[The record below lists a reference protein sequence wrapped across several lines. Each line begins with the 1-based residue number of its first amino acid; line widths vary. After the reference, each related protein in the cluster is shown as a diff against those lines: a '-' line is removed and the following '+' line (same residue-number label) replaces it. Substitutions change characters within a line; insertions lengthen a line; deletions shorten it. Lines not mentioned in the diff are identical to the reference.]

1 VTAAPGDARLPAPA
15 PSEGGVPA
23 REVRDLEVVEDRSA
37 PGDGG
42 FLRVRRLVL
51 RTVFADGRR
60 SEPYPC
66 DVVSRR
72 STDAVALVLH
82 ETLREGGR
90 RRRVRVALKT
100 AVRPPVW
107 LRRRAALSHPDER
120 TWDVVAEVVAGMLEP
135 QDAGAGGVERRAAA
149 EAREEAGLEVA
160 AADVGPLGAESFPSP
175 GITDEKVHFRAAE
188 APLAGPFA
196 PAGDGSAMEEGGGV
210 RVLPLRDAIAAC
222 RTGEVP
228 DMKTEVALLRLA
240 DAIGYLPA
248 LDRFVEDL
256 PDDLRRRFEAPGLP
270 DGAGPRGR

>member
-1 VTAAPGDARLPAPA
+1 VK
-15 PSEGGVPA
+15 
-23 REVRDLEVVEDRSA
+23 DLEVVEDRTRGTGS
-37 PGDGG
+37 DEG

-51 RTVFADGRR
+51 RTVFADGHR
-60 SEPYPC
+60 SAPYPC

-72 STDAVALVLH
+72 QTDAVALVLH

-107 LRRRAALSHPDER
+107 LRRTAALSHPDER
-120 TWDVVAEVVAGMLEP
+120 AWDEVAEVVAGMLEAE
-135 QDAGAGGVERRAAA
+135 DAGKAGVERRAAA
-149 EAREEAGLEVA
+149 EALEEAGVTVA
-160 AADVGPLGAESFPSP
+160 PERVLPLGAESFPSP

-196 PAGDGSAMEEGGGV
+196 PRGDGSAMEEGQGV
-210 RVLPLRDAIAAC
+210 RVLPLAAAIAAC
-222 RTGEVP
+222 RTGDVP

-248 LDRFVEDL
+248 LDAFVEDL
-256 PDDLRRRFEAPGLP
+256 PGELRARFRPPGLP
-270 DGAGPRGR
+270 AAVVP